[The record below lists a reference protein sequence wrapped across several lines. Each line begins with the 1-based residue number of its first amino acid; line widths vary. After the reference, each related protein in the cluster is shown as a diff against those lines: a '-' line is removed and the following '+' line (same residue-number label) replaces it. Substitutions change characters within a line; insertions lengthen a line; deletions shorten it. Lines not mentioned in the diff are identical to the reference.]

1 MMRARGPMH
10 NRTSHIRANRAT
22 GILDRLDRMR
32 QQSENSTIDPW
43 QGRLTDA
50 FVEAVIEEIVWTL
63 RRRD

>member
-1 MMRARGPMH
+1 
-10 NRTSHIRANRAT
+10 
-22 GILDRLDRMR
+22 MR